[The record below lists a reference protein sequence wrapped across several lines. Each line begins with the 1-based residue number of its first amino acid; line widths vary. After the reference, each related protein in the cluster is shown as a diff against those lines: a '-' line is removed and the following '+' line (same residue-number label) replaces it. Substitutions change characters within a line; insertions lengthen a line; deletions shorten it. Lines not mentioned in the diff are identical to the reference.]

1 MIPEQVSY
9 KSDYKEK
16 ETLLLYWQEKI
27 FNWLFFLLVV
37 IGVLPFLL
45 SCRYALVNGE
55 WSRILFYS
63 SMYLWAAGVL
73 FLKKIPFDKRGWA
86 GVFWFYALGLFS
98 LGADGFVGSSRI
110 YFFCFASF
118 GAVFFG
124 VCGGGI
130 TMFLAMA
137 TLVLAGILNF
147 QWTPVLGFIKGIS
160 SPMAYTVVV
169 GTFFVL
175 CSAITFSLAILIN
188 ALEMSGRKFRL
199 LVNHTPDVLWTLDAR
214 LNVSYMNDA
223 IFPLAGFL
231 PRQLLGGPFT
241 RLLPREKILEF
252 EDLIQEDKPFLLE
265 TDIRH
270 LNGEMLNVEI
280 RGDRIKG
287 YLGRKTSYNGVLRDV
302 TREKH
307 GKKEQATLKMKLVQ
321 AEKLKNLGILAGGVA
336 HDLNNILSGI
346 ATYPEVLLMDEGLTP
361 QIRQGLTIIKDS
373 GRKASSVVSDL
384 LTISRG
390 AANTEMEVLNIN
402 TVIERYLGSADFAR
416 IKASYQ
422 QVHIEVVMEPELLNI
437 NGSYIHIEKA
447 VMNLVINGVEETAQ
461 KETGHVTIS
470 TANLYVDT
478 LAGTSNLPAGEYVM
492 LGVSDNGSG
501 IPDEY
506 HKKIFDPFFTKKEM
520 GKSGTGLGLTVVRNT
535 VRDHQGD
542 VRVFSCETGTRF
554 ELFFPAIRKE
564 LPQKKRSNSLVEIT
578 GQGQRILIVDDLD
591 DQRKI
596 AGSILKNLGYQV
608 FTVADGMD
616 AVAFVKENPVDLII
630 LDMVMEP
637 SISGFETYQRIKKI
651 NPGQKAIIASG
662 HSESKEVLMTQDLGA
677 GAFVK
682 KPYTIMDMGI
692 AVKEELE
699 KQELE
704 KREV

>member
-1 MIPEQVSY
+1 MIPDQVSY
-9 KSDYKEK
+9 KSDYQEK

-27 FNWLFFLLVV
+27 FNWLFFLLIV
-37 IGVLPFLL
+37 IGLLPFLL
-45 SCRYALVNGE
+45 SCRYALANGE
-55 WSRILFYS
+55 WSRILFYLM
-63 SMYLWAAGVL
+63 MYLWAIGV
-73 FLKKIPFDKRGWA
+73 FSFKKIAFDKRGWA
-86 GVFWFYALGLFS
+86 GVLWFYALGLFS
-98 LGADGFVGSSRI
+98 LGADGVVGSSRL
-110 YFFCFASF
+110 YFLCFASF
-118 GAVFFG
+118 GVVFLG
-124 VCGGGI
+124 VRGGGI
-130 TMFLAMA
+130 SLFLTMV
-137 TLVLAGILNF
+137 TLVLAGVLNF
-147 QWTPVLGFIKGIS
+147 QWTPALGFIQGIS
-160 SPMAYTVVV
+160 SPMAYAVIV

-175 CSAITFSLAILIN
+175 CAAITFSLGVLIS
-188 ALEMSGRKFRL
+188 ALETSGRKFRL
-199 LVNHTPDVLWTLDAR
+199 LVNHTPDVLWTLDTR
-214 LNVSYMNDA
+214 LNISYMNDA
-223 IFPLAGFL
+223 IFPLSGFL
-231 PRQLLGGPFT
+231 PRELLGKPFA
-241 RLLPREKILEF
+241 RLLPRERILEF

-265 TDIRH
+265 TDICH
-270 LNGEMLNVEI
+270 LNGEVLTVEI
-280 RGDRIKG
+280 SGDKIKG
-287 YLGRKTSYNGVLRDV
+287 YLGRKISYQGVLRDL
-302 TREKH
+302 TREKYLE
-307 GKKEQATLKMKLVQ
+307 KEQATLKKKLVQ
-321 AEKLKNLGILAGGVA
+321 SEKLKNLGILAGGVA

-361 QIRQGLTIIKDS
+361 QIRQGLIIIKDS

-402 TVIERYLGSADFAR
+402 TVIERYVEAADFTR
-416 IKASYQ
+416 VKESYS

-447 VMNLVINGVEETAQ
+447 IMNLVINGVEETAQ
-461 KETGHVTIS
+461 KESGHVIIS
-470 TANLYVDT
+470 TANIYIDDALT
-478 LAGTSNLPAGEYVM
+478 GTSDLLAGEYVM
-492 LGVSDNGSG
+492 LSVSDNGSG
-501 IPDEY
+501 IPGEY

-542 VRVFSCETGTRF
+542 VRVISSEKGTRF

-564 LPQKKRSNSLVEIT
+564 LPQKKKTNSLLEIT
-578 GQGQRILIVDDLD
+578 GQGQRILIVDDLA

-596 AGSILKNLGYQV
+596 AGTILKNLGYQV

-616 AVAFVKENPVDLII
+616 AVAFVKENAVDLII

-637 SISGFETYQRIKKI
+637 SISGLETYQRIKKI

-662 HSESKEVLMTQDLGA
+662 HSESKDVLMTQNLGA

-699 KQELE
+699 K
-704 KREV
+704 

>member
-9 KSDYKEK
+9 KSDFKEK
-16 ETLLLYWQEKI
+16 ETLLLYWQKKI
-27 FNWLFFLLVV
+27 FNWLFLLLMG
-37 IGVLPFLL
+37 IGLLPLLL

-55 WSRILFYS
+55 WSRIIFYL
-63 SMYLWAAGVL
+63 SMYLWLVGVA
-73 FLKKIPFDKRGWA
+73 FFKKIAFDKRGWA
-86 GVFWFYALGLFS
+86 GLFWFYALGLFF
-98 LGADGFVGSSRI
+98 LGVDGVAGSSRI
-110 YFFCFASF
+110 YFFCFSTL

-124 VCGGGI
+124 VRGGGI
-130 TMFLAMA
+130 SLFLAMA
-137 TLVLAGILNF
+137 ALVLAGVLNF
-147 QWTPVLGFIKGIS
+147 QWTPALGFIKGIS
-160 SPMAYTVVV
+160 SPMAYAVMV

-175 CSAITFSLAILIN
+175 CAAITFSLGVLIN
-188 ALEMSGRKFRL
+188 ALERSGRKFRL
-199 LVNHTPDVLWTLDAR
+199 LLNHTPDVLWTLDTR
-214 LNVSYMNDA
+214 LNISYMNDA

-231 PRQLLGGPFT
+231 SQELLGKPFT
-241 RLLPREKILEF
+241 RLLSREKILEF
-252 EDLIQEDKPFLLE
+252 EELIQEGKPFLLE
-265 TDIRH
+265 TDISH
-270 LNGEMLNVEI
+270 LNGQVLTVVI
-280 RGDRIKG
+280 SGARIKG
-287 YLGRKTSYNGVLRDV
+287 YLGRNISYQGVLRDI
-302 TREKH
+302 TREKQLE
-307 GKKEQATLKMKLVQ
+307 KEQVTLKKKLVQ

-346 ATYPEVLLMDEGLTP
+346 ATYPEVLLMDENLTP
-361 QIRQGLTIIKDS
+361 QIRQGLIIIKDS

-402 TVIERYLGSADFAR
+402 TVIERYVGSADFTR
-416 IKASYQ
+416 IKASYP

-447 VMNLVINGVEETAQ
+447 VMNLVINGVEETAR
-461 KETGHVTIS
+461 KASGHVIIS
-470 TANLYVDT
+470 TANIYIDDA
-478 LAGTSNLPAGEYVM
+478 LAGTSDLPAGEYVM

-501 IPDEY
+501 IPGEY

-535 VRDHQGD
+535 VRDHHGD
-542 VRVFSCETGTRF
+542 VRVLSCEKGTRF
-554 ELFFPAIRKE
+554 ELFFPATRRE
-564 LPQKKRSNSLVEIT
+564 LPQKKKTNSLAEIT
-578 GQGQRILIVDDLD
+578 GQGQRILIVDDLA

-596 AGSILKNLGYQV
+596 AGMILKNLGYQV

-616 AVAFVKENPVDLII
+616 ALAFVKDNPVDLII

-637 SISGFETYQRIKKI
+637 SISGLETYQRIKQI

-662 HSESKEVLMTQDLGA
+662 HSESNDVLMTQDLGA

-692 AVKEELE
+692 AVKEELA
-699 KQELE
+699 K
-704 KREV
+704 